1 MAQEKLYKEYD
12 DGDMFKRLN
21 EGFDDREQWRN
32 TQVRRLQLP
41 QRLDPPPSLSL
52 GAPAMDYVKE
62 TVFLAKKDNP
72 TYSPKEIYYDILK
85 QSVPLYKFKDV
96 YNNDEI
102 SSQFDADELE
112 KLKQKYLR
120 DGVPHHEFVEYMDE
134 LIKTIKEKH
143 RQSLRR
149 ESRLLAASEANE
161 NKSSCVTMGGRI
173 KNILR
178 KKNKSNKNKSN
189 KNKSKRVNKRIKKH
203 KRNSRKTLKK

>member
-12 DGDMFKRLN
+12 RHDIFKRLN
-21 EGFDDREQWRN
+21 EGFDHREQWRN
-32 TQVRRLQLP
+32 TQVGRLQLP
-41 QRLDPPPSLSL
+41 QRLDLPSLSL

-102 SSQFDADELE
+102 SSRFDADELE

-173 KNILR
+173 KNTFQ
-178 KKNKSNKNKSN
+178 KKNKSN
-189 KNKSKRVNKRIKKH
+189 KNKSKRVNKRIKKN
-203 KRNSRKTLKK
+203 KRYSRKYSRKSLKK